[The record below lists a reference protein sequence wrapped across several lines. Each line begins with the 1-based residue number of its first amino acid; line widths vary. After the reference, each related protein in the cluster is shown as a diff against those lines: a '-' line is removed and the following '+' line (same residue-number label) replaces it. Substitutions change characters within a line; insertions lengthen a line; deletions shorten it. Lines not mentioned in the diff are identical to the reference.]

1 MPRRASWAARI
12 VPDAPPP
19 TIATGARSDFVVRP
33 VLRVGRARLALHHM
47 HVHSADRSAGGLGEQ
62 AGHDGV
68 DQARTARSNQ
78 PGADRDCANAVAC
91 PAHPERAR
99 MLQEHTVD
107 ISRPFRLILL
117 RSHSPDPS
125 KFGDPDR
132 IRTCGPQIRNLMLY
146 PAELRV

>member
-19 TIATGARSDFVVRP
+19 TIATCTGSDFVVRP

-47 HVHSADRSAGGLGEQ
+47 LVHAGDRLAGGLGEDP
-62 AGHDGV
+62 GHDGV
-68 DQARTARSNQ
+68 DQARTARTNQ
-78 PGADRDCANAVAC
+78 PGADPDGANTVTC

-107 ISRPFRLILL
+107 ISGPF
-117 RSHSPDPS
+117 
-125 KFGDPDR
+125 
-132 IRTCGPQIRNLMLY
+132 
-146 PAELRV
+146 